1 MKWIEKNLTY
11 IFLQTILLAAAISMG
26 RLGLF
31 VSHKYLSPFILVII
45 EILLLIFW
53 LKDFGVP
60 VLRLGKLLGD
70 CKTQKDIAENL
81 LDQNAKDVIFA
92 KDIAEILKA
101 RMKQATL
108 ENDTVLLD
116 KQATLTALQSQ
127 INPHFLYNTLDTI
140 RGQALV
146 DGNREIAKMVEALA
160 GFFRYSISSSGDLVT
175 VRDELSNVRNY
186 MMIQEYRFDSRY
198 QLKIDIEEEEEIA
211 LDYLI
216 PRLSMQPIVE
226 NAIVHGL
233 KDTMEN
239 GEIII
244 NLNLIGKDMI
254 ITVSDNGCGMDSE
267 KLNEINERIRSDRSI
282 SNQISDIQ
290 SQSRHSSIALT
301 NIHKRIQ
308 LLYGNDYGLNIYSTP
323 NHGTDV
329 EIILPATSERMG
341 RT

>member
-1 MKWIEKNLTY
+1 MKWIEKNLTF
-11 IFLQTILLAAAISMG
+11 IFLQMVLLTAAVSMG

-31 VSHKYLSPFILVII
+31 YSHKNLSTFCLVII
-45 EILLLIFW
+45 EILLLILW
-53 LKDFGVP
+53 LKDSWMP
-60 VLRLGKLLGD
+60 AWRLHKLLND
-70 CKTQKDIAENL
+70 CKTQNDIAENL
-81 LDQNAKDVIFA
+81 LDQNSRNIVFA
-92 KDIAEILKA
+92 RDIAEILKA
-101 RMKQATL
+101 CMKRATL
-108 ENDTVLLD
+108 ENDTELLD

-175 VRDELSNVRNY
+175 VRDELSNVKNY
-186 MMIQEYRFDSRY
+186 MMIQEYRFDNRY
-198 QLKIDIEEEEEIA
+198 QLKVDMEEEDEIA

-216 PRLSMQPIVE
+216 PRLTMQPIVE

-239 GEIII
+239 GEIIV

-267 KLNEINERIRSDRSI
+267 KLNELNERIRSERSI
-282 SNQISDIQ
+282 SNQINDV
-290 SQSRHSSIALT
+290 QSRHSSIALT

-323 NHGTDV
+323 NQGTDV

-341 RT
+341 RV